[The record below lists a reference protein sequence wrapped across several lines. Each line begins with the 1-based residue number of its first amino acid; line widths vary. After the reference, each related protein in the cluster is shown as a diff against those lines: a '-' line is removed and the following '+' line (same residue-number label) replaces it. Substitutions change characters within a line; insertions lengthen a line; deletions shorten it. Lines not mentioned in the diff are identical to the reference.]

1 MFNHRIAAA
10 VSAAISLTAAA
21 GAFAGPT
28 AATANGA
35 AHRIFVA
42 GSSAAASGF
51 INYVENQLCATTGW
65 SVFNT
70 PTTAAGLPDFRAV
83 SCSTSSTAAVFPSST
98 LTVWYRAEGGSA
110 IGVLPLLNNT
120 AIKQLDLGSASVG
133 CSLVGTTGVNT
144 AYSCTGVTGTAS
156 ANGTADS
163 WGGAVLAQNIDV
175 GVSDLEPTVFGTLTG
190 SSLHAAAGGGNHDP
204 FGTYSTVLTGTSNLK
219 VSDINTRVTTTP
231 VFQQTFG
238 FAVSTGLG
246 ITDLPKAQIASIFD
260 GLVTDWSNVGTSAN
274 TKVKATATPIIV
286 CNREIGS
293 GTRAAADI
301 FLNGTGCSNVGQTTK
316 LKDFATIAGQP
327 ADNLQT
333 FAELDCVNTH
343 ANAIGYASIDNLTA
357 AKIAATWPAINSIA
371 VDGVV
376 PSLNASGLGAY
387 EFVFEAAV
395 NQDPTPSTDGNA
407 FYQAVSVALQD
418 VNTTSTSAQVSAIPN
433 LDVNGDNVATVPLTK
448 GSVAPNTNVPVSDF
462 TRSANSCTPLT
473 HG

>member
-1 MFNHRIAAA
+1 MFNYRIAAA
-10 VSAAISLTAAA
+10 VSAAISLTAAT

-28 AATANGA
+28 PATANAA
-35 AHRIFVA
+35 AHRIFIA

-51 INYVENQLCATTGW
+51 INYVENQLCTGGW
-65 SVFNT
+65 STFNT
-70 PTTAAGLPDFRAV
+70 PTTAAGLPDFRSV
-83 SCSTSSTAAVFPSST
+83 SCSTSATAAVFKSST

-110 IGVLPLLNNT
+110 IGVLPVLNGT
-120 AIKQLDLGSASVG
+120 AIKQLDLGNTAAG
-133 CSLVGTTGVNT
+133 CSIVGTTGSNT

-156 ANGTADS
+156 VNGTADS

-190 SSLHAAAGGGNHDP
+190 STVHAVPGGGNHDP
-204 FGTYSTVLTGTSNLK
+204 FGVYSTALTGATNQK
-219 VSDINTRVTTTP
+219 VSDINTKLTTTP
-231 VFQQTFG
+231 VFQQVFG

-246 ITDLPKAQIASIFD
+246 ITDLPKAQIAAIFD
-260 GLVTDWSNVGTSAN
+260 GAVTDWSNVAKADGTQ
-274 TKVKATATPIIV
+274 VKTAATTIIV

-293 GTRAAADI
+293 GTRASADI
-301 FLNGTGCSNVGQTTK
+301 FLNGTGCTNVGSPSK
-316 LKDFATIAGQP
+316 LQDFSGTAGQP
-327 ADNLQT
+327 ANNLQT

-371 VDGVV
+371 VDGVA
-376 PSLNASGLGAY
+376 PSLTAAGVGSY
-387 EFVFEAAV
+387 EYVFEAAV
-395 NQDPTPSTDGNA
+395 NRDLTPSADGLA
-407 FYQAVSVALQD
+407 FYNAVAPALQD
-418 VNTTSTSAQVSAIPN
+418 VNTTSTSAQILAIPN

-448 GSVAPNTNVPVSDF
+448 GSVAPNTNVSVSDF